1 MNTQTQKDVAFLFF
15 VDAINNHNKYY
26 RMSNNGDDTF
36 TAEYGRVGA
45 RGQLKQYP
53 MSRWDTVYDQKIR
66 KGYVDQTDIHEVKV
80 VADGGYKPIADDM
93 VRRVIDELQR
103 YANSVIKSNYSVS
116 ANEVSPAMVEEAR
129 DILFALNRT
138 KHRCSLT
145 LFNDELLKLFS
156 VIPRAM
162 RNVSDCLAQS
172 PDDYDEIICREQKVL
187 DVMAQQVGQYSSLSK
202 RMKQADSSEYGDPDH
217 TILEAYG
224 LDIRP
229 CTDEEN
235 ENIKRFLTPE
245 SADLFDCAFRVHN
258 KETDEAFEKYCKRE
272 HIGKRNIHFL
282 YHGSRN
288 QNWWGITTNG
298 LVLNPKAIIN
308 GKMFGNGCYF
318 APRAKKS
325 IHYTDL
331 RGEIYTKGNSDTGYL
346 AVFKVAYKKPFDVYS
361 WDSSYSYMNWN
372 TMKSKG
378 TDATFA
384 HKGSMLV
391 NDEVII
397 YREEQCTLQYLI
409 KLKK

>member
-1 MNTQTQKDVAFLFF
+1 MVETNSKVAFLFF
-15 VDAINNHNKYY
+15 VDAVNNHNKFY
-26 RMSNNGDDTF
+26 RMIDNGDDTF

-45 RGQLKQYP
+45 HGQLKQYP

-80 VADGGYKPIADDM
+80 VADGGYKPITDEM
-93 VRRVIDELQR
+93 VRRVVDELQR

-129 DILFALNRT
+129 DILYSLNRT
-138 KHRCSLT
+138 KHRCSLK
-145 LFNDELLKLFS
+145 LFNDELLNLFS

-162 RNVSDCLAQS
+162 KNVSDYLAKS
-172 PDDYDEIICREQKVL
+172 CDDYDEIICREQKVL

-202 RMKQADSSEYGDPDH
+202 RMKQADSLEDGNSDQ
-217 TILEAYG
+217 TILDAYG
-224 LDIRP
+224 LDLRL
-229 CTDEEN
+229 CTDDEN

-288 QNWWGITTNG
+288 QNWWGIATNG

-331 RGEIYTKGNSDTGYL
+331 RGEIYTRGNSDTGYL
-346 AVFKVAYKKPFDVYS
+346 AVFKVAYKNPLDVYS
-361 WDSSYSYMNWN
+361 WDSP
-372 TMKSKG
+372 
-378 TDATFA
+378 
-384 HKGSMLV
+384 
-391 NDEVII
+391 IRI
-397 YREEQCTLQYLI
+397 
-409 KLKK
+409 

>member
-1 MNTQTQKDVAFLFF
+1 MVETNSKVAFLFF
-15 VDAINNHNKYY
+15 VDAVNNHNKFY
-26 RMSNNGDDTF
+26 RMIDNGDDTF

-45 RGQLKQYP
+45 HGQLKRYP
-53 MSRWDTVYDQKIR
+53 MAKWDSVYKKKIS
-66 KGYVDQTDIHEVKV
+66 KGYIDQTDIHEVKV
-80 VADGGYKPIADDM
+80 VVNSGYKPITDEK
-93 VRRVIDELQR
+93 VRRVVDELQR

-116 ANEVSPAMVEEAR
+116 ANEVSPTMIDEAR
-129 DILFALNRT
+129 DILYSLNRT
-138 KHRCSLT
+138 KHRCSLK
-145 LFNDELLKLFS
+145 LFNDELLNLFS

-162 RNVSDCLAQS
+162 KNVSDYLAKS
-172 PDDYDEIICREQKVL
+172 CDDYDKIICREQKVL

-202 RMKQADSSEYGDPDH
+202 RMKQADSLEDGNSDQ
-217 TILEAYG
+217 TILDAYG
-224 LDIRP
+224 LDLRL
-229 CTDEEN
+229 CTDDEN

-258 KETDEAFEKYCKRE
+258 KETDEAFEKYCKWE

-288 QNWWGITTNG
+288 QNWWGIATNG

-331 RGEIYTKGNSDTGYL
+331 RGEIYTRGNSDTGYL
-346 AVFKVAYKKPFDVYS
+346 AVFKVAYKNPLDVYS
-361 WDSSYSYMNWN
+361 WDSSYSHMNWN
-372 TMKSKG
+372 SMKNKG

-384 HKGSMLV
+384 HKGTMLV
-391 NDEVII
+391 NDEVVI
-397 YREEQCTLQYLI
+397 YREEQCTMQYLI
-409 KLKK
+409 RLKK